1 MTMDFPLPEATPL
14 TQPYWDALKNGHLV
28 FQKCQRCAHS
38 WLPARAECPNC
49 LHAEWQWTKASG
61 RGRIV
66 SWVVFHHAYHPAF
79 KDRLPYNVAL
89 IELDEG
95 PRLLTNIV
103 NPDHEN
109 GIAIERPV
117 ELRIETEHDLAIARF
132 ALS

>member
-1 MTMDFPLPEATPL
+1 MDFPLPEASAL
-14 TQPYWDALKNGHLV
+14 TKPYWDALQSGHLA
-28 FQKCQRCAHS
+28 FQRCQHCAHA

-49 LHAEWQWTKASG
+49 LHDTWQWTKASG
-61 RGRIV
+61 RGRLV

-89 IELDEG
+89 VELEEG
-95 PRLLTNIV
+95 PRLLTNII
-103 NPDHEN
+103 NPDHGT

-117 ELRIETEHDLAIARF
+117 ELRIETEHGATIARF